1 MDRDTDTDTDTDI
14 GGRSDRF
21 PLTRHSIV
29 AGTRSNDADVR
40 RRAHADLVAAYW
52 KPIYKYLRVKWRQSN
67 EDAKDL
73 TQGFLARAIAKGFFG
88 DYDPRIARF
97 RTYLRTCLDRY
108 VANQQ
113 KAARRLK
120 RGGGVEF
127 LSLDFE
133 RLEGELTREVRESAG
148 DVEEFF
154 HREWIRSLFS
164 VAVAN
169 LREELAR
176 EGKGIHY
183 ELFHRYDLEG
193 PELNERPTY
202 DDLAQEY
209 GLPVTQV
216 TNHLALARRRFRRIV
231 LDRLRAMSG
240 SEEEYREEAREL
252 LGFDP
257 Q

>member
-1 MDRDTDTDTDTDI
+1 MDTDTDL
-14 GGRSDRF
+14 GGRNDRF
-21 PLTRHSIV
+21 PPTRHSIV
-29 AGTRSNDADVR
+29 AATSSSDAEVR

-73 TQGFLARAIAKGFFG
+73 TQGFLARAMERGFFG

-97 RTYLRTCLDRY
+97 RTYLRICLDRY
-108 VANQQ
+108 MANQH

-120 RGGGVEF
+120 RGGAVEL

-133 RLEGELTREVRESAG
+133 RVEGEMTGEVRESAASM
-148 DVEEFF
+148 EEFF
-154 HREWIRSLFS
+154 QREWVRNLFS
-164 VAVAN
+164 VAVAH
-169 LREELAR
+169 LREELSR
-176 EGKGIHY
+176 EGKGMHY
-183 ELFHRYDLEG
+183 ELFRRYDLEG
-193 PELNERPTY
+193 PELQERPTY
-202 DDLAQEY
+202 DHLAREY

-216 TNHLALARRRFRRIV
+216 TNHLALVRRRFRRIV
-231 LDRLRAMSG
+231 LDRLREMSG

-257 Q
+257 K